1 MLLWWQSQGPE
12 TPVGFLG
19 GSRLL
24 LDAISHVTLAAQRM
38 GRGLDWCL
46 LYEDLRGSHTSLL
59 IFKELDLTLGTNNK

>member
-38 GRGLDWCL
+38 GRGLGHRVSCL
-46 LYEDLRGSHTSLL
+46 LEPH
-59 IFKELDLTLGTNNK
+59 LDTRK

>member
-12 TPVGFLG
+12 TPAGFLG